1 MLPNMP
7 LNMVAR
13 MMGKANSQNSCVF
26 SRKCS
31 LILIS
36 NVCHMMSHAF
46 RICHKPC
53 KPSQSRNAVP
63 VRFQEHII
71 ERRLAT
77 GEMPDIRALVLQ
89 QLQYVDEIVIA
100 LAAVHRQL
108 MAVIVG
114 VGHERQGSAT
124 AQASYRPNLSAL
136 PDHRFRC

>member
-1 MLPNMP
+1 MP

-31 LILIS
+31 LRLIS
-36 NVCHMMSHAF
+36 NVC
-46 RICHKPC
+46 
-53 KPSQSRNAVP
+53 
-63 VRFQEHII
+63 I

-114 VGHERQGSAT
+114 VGHERQC
-124 AQASYRPNLSAL
+124 AQSRK
-136 PDHRFRC
+136 RRIGRI